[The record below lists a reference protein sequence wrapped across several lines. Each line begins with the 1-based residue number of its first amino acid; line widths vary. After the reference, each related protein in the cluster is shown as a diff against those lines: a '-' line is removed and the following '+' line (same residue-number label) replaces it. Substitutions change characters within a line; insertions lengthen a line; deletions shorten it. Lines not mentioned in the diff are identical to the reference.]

1 MAAVTIAADPLAA
14 RLAAMR
20 APRFAVSVVLIA
32 EKDLRI
38 EMAARVATSQVV
50 PFAGIVLL
58 MFAFAADPD
67 RSALRSVA
75 PGMFWTAVV
84 LAAVLAASRS
94 ATIETENGARDGLR
108 LSGAD
113 PAAIFLGKSIAI
125 LAELLVLEAVL
136 LLGLIAVYGFR
147 IEHPLVLLGSAAAA
161 SAGIAAVDVLYATL
175 TASTPVRDTLL
186 PLLTLPLLAPV
197 ALGGTRAWTAAAQS
211 GPTDGGRW
219 VQLLAVFACVF
230 LSFGVAAYDALLE
243 DG

>member
-1 MAAVTIAADPLAA
+1 VAAVTFATQAASAHQVEPRGPHFLAGV
-14 RLAAMR
+14 LLVAA
-20 APRFAVSVVLIA
+20 
-32 EKDLRI
+32 KDLRI
-38 EMAARVATSQVV
+38 EASSRVATNQVV

-58 MFAFAADPD
+58 MFAFATDPD
-67 RSALRSVA
+67 RSSLRSVA

-94 ATIETENGARDGLR
+94 ATIETDNNARDGLR
-108 LSGAD
+108 LSGVD
-113 PAAIFLGKSIAI
+113 SAAIFLGKAAAI

-136 LLGLIAVYGFR
+136 LVGLIVVYGFR
-147 IEHPLVLLGSAAAA
+147 IEHPGVLVASAVAA

-175 TASTPVRDTLL
+175 AASTRVRDTLL

-197 ALGGTRAWTAAAQS
+197 ALGGTRAWTAAAQV

-230 LSFGVAAYDALLE
+230 TSFGIAAYDALLE
-243 DG
+243 ES